1 LEDAT
6 ELEAWAGRAIAVAKA
21 TTRSNH
27 AGSEVA
33 SMAN

>member
-21 TTRSNH
+21 TTRMQSRRK
-27 AGSEVA
+27 
-33 SMAN
+33 